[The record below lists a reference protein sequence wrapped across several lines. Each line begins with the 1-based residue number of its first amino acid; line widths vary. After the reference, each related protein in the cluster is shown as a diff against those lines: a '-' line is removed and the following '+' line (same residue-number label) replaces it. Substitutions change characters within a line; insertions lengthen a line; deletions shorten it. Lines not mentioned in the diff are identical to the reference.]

1 VNQNT
6 LLNSGEYGYK
16 KFESVEK
23 SEKKGD
29 DLNDNLNT
37 P

>member
-1 VNQNT
+1 MNQNT
-6 LLNSGEYGYK
+6 LLNSGEYSYK